1 MKSILAIFLAAMT
14 LLAVSGCGGHESAES
29 ASIRVLHASPNAP
42 NVDVLFDNDTVLTN
56 VAYTAGATR
65 SVDAGVRRVRVNA
78 TGTTTTVIDANVTLS
93 RGTATTVLAVNNL
106 ANIEALV
113 INDEDSG
120 PGIGQTR
127 LRLVHASPSTGN
139 VDIYI
144 SGPTDALPATPT
156 LANIP
161 FKAVSNPL
169 TVAAGSYRVR
179 ITPAGNRNVVAIDTG
194 ALALASN
201 SVNLALALD
210 SPGGGAPLIARVLTQ
225 QY

>member
-1 MKSILAIFLAAMT
+1 MKSILAIFLAATT
-14 LLAVSGCGGHESAES
+14 LLALTGCGGEANKDITSL
-29 ASIRVLHASPNAP
+29 RVLHASPNAP

-65 SVDAGVRRVRVNA
+65 TVDAGVRRIRVNA
-78 TGTTTTVIDANVTLS
+78 TGTTTTVIDANVTLTK
-93 RGTATTVLAVNNL
+93 GTATTVLAVNNL
-106 ANIEALV
+106 ANIEPLV
-113 INDEDSG
+113 INDDDNG
-120 PGIGQTR
+120 PGLGQTR

-144 SGPTDALPATPT
+144 SSPTEALPATPT

-161 FKAVSNPL
+161 FKAVSAPL

-179 ITPAGNRNVVAIDTG
+179 ITPAGNRGVIAIDTG

-210 SPGGGAPLIARVLTQ
+210 SPGGGGPVIARVLTQ